1 MPFFWQRRVDQR
13 FVFALMKNPI
23 AGLHK
28 EFENRI
34 KLGIM
39 SVLLVNE
46 QVDFLQLKEWLEVT
60 DGNLASHLNAL
71 EKKQFIAVQKQFVGK
86 KPNTSYMATA
96 AGKKAFTDHLSALEK
111 LINNL

>member
-1 MPFFWQRRVDQR
+1 
-13 FVFALMKNPI
+13 MKNPI

-46 QVDFLQLKEWLEVT
+46 QVEFNQLKEWLEVT

-71 EKKQFIAVQKQFVGK
+71 EKKQFISVQKQFIGK
-86 KPNTSYMATA
+86 KPNTSYSVTT
-96 AGKKAFTDHLSALEK
+96 AGKKAFSDHLTALEN
-111 LINNL
+111 LINKL